1 MCIRNIY
8 QKTPWTFPEDPTI
21 LSQFSFIVSF
31 FSHYQ
36 QTSRKLEKVE
46 DRNGLQRIG
55 MLKVVSHG
63 GEGLENA
70 DKAEQDLQE
79 VTGLGFNSG
88 FQVGQ
93 TAQ

>member
-1 MCIRNIY
+1 
-8 QKTPWTFPEDPTI
+8 
-21 LSQFSFIVSF
+21 
-31 FSHYQ
+31 
-36 QTSRKLEKVE
+36 
-46 DRNGLQRIG
+46 